1 MKVSQRTE
9 YGIRAMISLARHYD
23 DGPASIKE
31 IATGEGIPGAFLEQ
45 IMAELRRGGI
55 VESQRGV
62 NGGYMLSKSPNET
75 SVGTVVEILE
85 GSLSPA
91 RCESDCSKM
100 PDCSTR
106 TVLKKIE
113 ESITKTLDN
122 IYLDELLKVGVHE
135 E

>member
-9 YGIRAMISLARHYD
+9 YGIRAMISLAGRYN
-23 DGPASIKE
+23 DGPSSIKE
-31 IATGEGIPGAFLEQ
+31 IASGEGIPVAFLEQ

-62 NGGYMLSKSPNET
+62 NGGYKLSNSPDRT

-100 PDCSTR
+100 PGCSTR

-122 IYLDELLKVGVHE
+122 IYLDELLKVGAHE
-135 E
+135 Q